1 MNNNPFRYHRCIMT
15 VHSLHLGIAAFAL
28 ISCQFAAAQAVLSK
42 QVLFEAPGRNICQG
56 TSLVE
61 SDKGTILAA
70 WRVGSEKGPDGEAWL
85 ARFEGGRWTMPKMV
99 ATGVQSDGQSFRCS
113 GVILFPAAGGEL
125 LLQAGGPRPGGGSW
139 DDLWVS
145 HDDGTSWE
153 KQLPKSGANSAL
165 RPGNPVRL
173 KDGTVI
179 CASSTENE
187 GWRLHFDRSTDGGK
201 SWTTIRPASMGN
213 PLVSAIA
220 PAILQLNDDT
230 LLALARSKNRRI
242 AAVSSMDRGRSWGHV
257 FLTSLPNPSSS
268 LDALTLQDGRHV
280 VVYNHSERQRNPL
293 NVAVSSN
300 GTDWEPWVT
309 LENEPGL
316 EFSFPSVIQTRDG
329 LVHITYT
336 YGVRTVKHAVIDLR
350 ESSGESIASAPLPP
364 IQTDPNQPR
373 IEVIR
378 DQGPNAVEWA
388 LAPLEEP
395 TPPNI
400 RQNLTYL
407 REDLL
412 DEAKAGPKA
421 PAEAYTLG
429 SDYCDKILAALR
441 LREQARVQAGYRAAQ
456 ADADIKVTNS
466 QLDARRNY
474 QMSWPQYH
482 REESQRAALREQE
495 TNKADLKKEKVKV
508 EWAARADQMRVALDA
523 GYRQFREAMR

>member
-1 MNNNPFRYHRCIMT
+1 
-15 VHSLHLGIAAFAL
+15 
-28 ISCQFAAAQAVLSK
+28 
-42 QVLFEAPGRNICQG
+42 
-56 TSLVE
+56 
-61 SDKGTILAA
+61 
-70 WRVGSEKGPDGEAWL
+70 
-85 ARFEGGRWTMPKMV
+85 
-99 ATGVQSDGQSFRCS
+99 
-113 GVILFPAAGGEL
+113 
-125 LLQAGGPRPGGGSW
+125 
-139 DDLWVS
+139 
-145 HDDGTSWE
+145 
-153 KQLPKSGANSAL
+153 
-165 RPGNPVRL
+165 
-173 KDGTVI
+173 
-179 CASSTENE
+179 
-187 GWRLHFDRSTDGGK
+187 
-201 SWTTIRPASMGN
+201 MGN